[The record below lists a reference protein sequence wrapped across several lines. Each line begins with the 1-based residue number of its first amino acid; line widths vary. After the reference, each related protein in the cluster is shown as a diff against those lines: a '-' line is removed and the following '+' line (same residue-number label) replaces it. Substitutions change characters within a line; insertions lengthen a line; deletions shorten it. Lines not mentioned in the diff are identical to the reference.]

1 MEPNKDYD
9 FRMLPKNYNL
19 KLIRMWNPT
28 KIMTL
33 ECFQKIIISN
43 L

>member
-19 KLIRMWNPT
+19 KLIRMWSPT
-28 KIMTL
+28 KTIEL
-33 ECFQKIIISN
+33 
-43 L
+43 LYLDV